1 MRLLAAKD
9 SGRVAGLDELP
20 DRAVTSTAPSKRVR
34 PLTKAKCDNCRH
46 RKIKVQRFLSPLS
59 LLLFFFRFRRVSLA
73 LLAAGPTLRTLPTNQ
88 RGCDNKLPRCT
99 RCIRSDLPCQTSKRE
114 LQFVF
119 SRPSTAAHGPTVAH
133 QHTQILARVPAN
145 PFSAPSLRRT
155 AVVDRCCS
163 SLFPSD
169 PTGWTSDTMS
179 VLNVLQGRERAG
191 DAVAMAA
198 SYCLAVT
205 QDSSLR
211 AYSLEAYCRA
221 VSQMR
226 ALATDFKKNWR
237 RLLESSLLLFL
248 YEVCLKDNKCPAM
261 TRGTSS
267 HLQGMTSV
275 LKLVGPTAFQ
285 AEPFHSLFLCAR
297 FALVSAMGPIVCI
310 GTRLAHDSFCQN
322 SKDFASQSVRCQGA
336 TTRNQEPCSHG
347 LPIRAAAIS
356 SLHRILRNLSRDAL
370 PAEAD
375 AASGG
380 CGYGRGRPHRAE
392 QARIP
397 QPRRDT
403 GAGTVLGDAASHLSH
418 DLAAV
423 KDAVRCVPG
432 RRGGRCA
439 APGRDV
445 HWRGPGSFA
454 HCCVLHGSG
463 HGVVA
468 S

>member
-46 RKIKVQRFLSPLS
+46 RKIKVHL
-59 LLLFFFRFRRVSLA
+59 
-73 LLAAGPTLRTLPTNQ
+73 
-88 RGCDNKLPRCT
+88 CDNKLPRCT

-248 YEVCLKDNKCPAM
+248 YEVCRPFFFRNSTLFSFSFSVFSLTNISPWPLSCQTNLEEVCLKDNKCPAM

-285 AEPFHSLFLCAR
+285 AEPFHSLFLYIPDYE
-297 FALVSAMGPIVCI
+297 AMGPIVCI